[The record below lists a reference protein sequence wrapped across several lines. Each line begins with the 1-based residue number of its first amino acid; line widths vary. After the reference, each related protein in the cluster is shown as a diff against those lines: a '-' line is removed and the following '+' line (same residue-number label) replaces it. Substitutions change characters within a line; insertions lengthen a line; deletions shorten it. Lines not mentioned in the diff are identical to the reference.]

1 MKTKQ
6 IAKKIRE
13 NVVVDQISVYVIY
26 EWPLRQVEVEFQDD
40 PFEVCLRDNFE
51 LLEDEH
57 FESVKR
63 FECLQN
69 KIVDLKKTHP
79 MLQNSTIEELFSNLK
94 KKNADIYVQRAN
106 KLRQTVAKRTR
117 LLSFN
122 LSSMEF
128 FIFSDRSMTGYET
141 AVDFIQV
148 NLCQKLLFLHQ
159 LTHNMTTDCSLNYKF
174 NT

>member
-1 MKTKQ
+1 MKQ
-6 IAKKIRE
+6 IAQKIHE
-13 NVVVDQISVYVIY
+13 NVVVDQISHYVIY

-94 KKNADIYVQRAN
+94 KKNADIYGNMGCRVFMWGFKIR
-106 KLRQTVAKRTR
+106 K
-117 LLSFN
+117 
-122 LSSMEF
+122 
-128 FIFSDRSMTGYET
+128 IF
-141 AVDFIQV
+141 A
-148 NLCQKLLFLHQ
+148 
-159 LTHNMTTDCSLNYKF
+159 
-174 NT
+174 